1 MPLLPM
7 ADLLAE
13 AYAAGYAVPSF
24 CVWCAEAV
32 QTVLSVAERLRAPVI
47 LMTAPADYPM
57 LAPAAINAVTRAL
70 LPAYDVRA
78 ALLLDHG
85 DSLERVRECIEAG
98 HTSVMLDYSTRPL
111 DENVAALREVV
122 ALAQPRGVS
131 VEGELGVVGKA
142 NAMAVEGGEGT
153 ALTDPQEAA
162 DYVAA
167 TGVDCLAVAIGN
179 AHGHYAR
186 LPQLDF
192 DRLARI
198 REAVP
203 VPLVLHG
210 GSGTPDADLRR
221 AIALGIAK
229 VNVATDLISTVRQSL
244 LNQWQAKRHLW
255 IPQAMAEATGEMAS
269 VVERWIT
276 RTGAAGHGG

>member
-7 ADLLAE
+7 SELMSE
-13 AYAAGYAVPSF
+13 AYAAGYAVPAF
-24 CVWCAEAV
+24 CVWGAEAV

-57 LAPAAINAVTRAL
+57 LAPAAINAVVRAL
-70 LPAYDVRA
+70 LPAYDVRT

-85 DSLERVRECIEAG
+85 DSLARVRECIEAG

-111 DENVAALREVV
+111 AENVAALREVV
-122 ALAQPRGVS
+122 ALARPRGVS

-142 NAMAVEGGEGT
+142 NATAVEGGEGD

-179 AHGHYAR
+179 AHGHYTK

-192 DRLARI
+192 DRLARL

-229 VNVATDLISTVRQSL
+229 VNVATDLISTVRESL
-244 LNQWQAKRHLW
+244 LSQWQSGRNPW
-255 IPQAMAEATGEMAS
+255 IPQAMAEATGELAA
-269 VVERWIT
+269 VVARWIE
-276 RTGAAGHGG
+276 RTGAAGRA